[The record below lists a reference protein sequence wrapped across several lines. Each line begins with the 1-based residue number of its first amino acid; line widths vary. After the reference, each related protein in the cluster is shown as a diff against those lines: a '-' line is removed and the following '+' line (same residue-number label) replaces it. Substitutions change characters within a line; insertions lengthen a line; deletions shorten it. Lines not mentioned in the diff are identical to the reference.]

1 MKTLLVILGLSVLRP
16 SSVEAPVLVHRLIV
30 QPSSTLDIEGTT
42 NISGY
47 TCSISKYVGQDTL
60 VLHEGGRNIR
70 PVFVRGAVE
79 LDASSFD
86 CGMALMT
93 SDFQEAINAKE
104 YPAIVI
110 DFISFE
116 RMPAYTHEQ
125 ERFKGILKISLGGV
139 SRLFEVNCT
148 IKASPSGT
156 ICLAGSREFT
166 FSDFNLI
173 PPTRMFGAVRVR
185 ESLKVSF
192 DLKLK
197 LDPNS

>member
-1 MKTLLVILGLSVLRP
+1 MKALMILLAATMM
-16 SSVEAPVLVHRLIV
+16 APRLESPTLVHRLIV
-30 QPSSTLDIEGTT
+30 QPSSTLNIEGTT
-42 NISGY
+42 NVNSFKCAIA
-47 TCSISKYVGQDTL
+47 KYIGTDTL

-70 PVFVRGAVE
+70 PVFVRGAVA

-93 SDFQEAINAKE
+93 SDFQRAINANVH
-104 YPAIVI
+104 PAIVI

-116 RMPAYTHEQ
+116 RTPAYTSAREQ
-125 ERFKGILKISLGGV
+125 FKGILKISLSGV
-139 SRLFEVNCT
+139 TRLFEVNCT
-148 IKASPSGT
+148 IDADPSG
-156 ICLAGSREFT
+156 IISLAGSRDFT
-166 FSDFNLI
+166 FSDFGLT
-173 PPTRMFGAVRVR
+173 PPTRMLGTVKVK

>member
-1 MKTLLVILGLSVLRP
+1 MKALMILLAVTMM
-16 SSVEAPVLVHRLIV
+16 APGPESPTLVHRLIV

-42 NISGY
+42 NINSY
-47 TCSISKYVGQDTL
+47 KCAISKYVGRDTL

-93 SDFQEAINAKE
+93 SDFQRAINSKE
-104 YPAIVI
+104 HPAIVI

-116 RMPAYTHEQ
+116 RTPSYSSAQ

-139 SRLFEVNCT
+139 TKLFEVNCA
-148 IKASPSGT
+148 IEANSSGT
-156 ICLAGSREFT
+156 ISLAGSRDFT
-166 FSDFNLI
+166 FSDFDLI
-173 PPTRMFGAVRVR
+173 PPSRMLGAVKVN
-185 ESLKVSF
+185 EALKVSF
-192 DLKLK
+192 HLKLR